1 MTEQQI
7 NLIIRTAVNSLS
19 NGPRSVE
26 KAITNA
32 ADLEEVVLGDGDL
45 EALLNTLIAD
55 DPNSEPRLK
64 FERVLHEW
72 DNVEN
77 ADWSEGT
84 ERNTSTRRQLIY
96 QRLRLNGDLTA
107 KADDLI

>member
-32 ADLEEVVLGDGDL
+32 ADLEDCVLGDADL
-45 EALLNTLIAD
+45 ESLLTALIAD

-64 FERVLHEW
+64 FERALHEW
-72 DNVEN
+72 DNVES
-77 ADWSEGT
+77 ADWCEGT
-84 ERNTSTRRQLIY
+84 ERNTSERRQVVY
-96 QRLRLNGDLTA
+96 RKLRLS
-107 KADDLI
+107 DDLIAKV